1 MSKKGSGSLDKKKIL
16 IIDDETEVVQLLK
29 KFLER
34 RGNYE
39 VLGLTDSKEVLP
51 NLHLFKPDIIL
62 LDLLMP
68 YLGGLEICE
77 QLNDDEIGK
86 TTPIIIMSALWKDT
100 DKLKAFKLGV
110 IAYLVKPVDR
120 EVLLAAVENALR
132 FKEQAG

>member
-1 MSKKGSGSLDKKKIL
+1 LDKKKIL